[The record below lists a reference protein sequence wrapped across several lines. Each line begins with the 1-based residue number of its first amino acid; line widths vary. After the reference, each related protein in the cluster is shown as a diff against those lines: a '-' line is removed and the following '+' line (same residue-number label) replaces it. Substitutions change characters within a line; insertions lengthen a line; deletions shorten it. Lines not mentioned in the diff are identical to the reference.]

1 MHGAGSPQRPANAG
15 LLGTIDRFVS
25 YIENAFVFVAAIFI
39 FIMMFFLTAEVLG
52 RKLFNAPIPGA
63 IDWVEVWMGTFAFLG
78 AAYCQRLGGHVRMDM
93 LVGRFRGVTLW
104 WSEFIAVTIGFIYV
118 VIIVIHS
125 YGHFLRAVNFGDST
139 IDIQLLTWPSK
150 LMVPVA
156 MSLLAVRLLLNMWGY
171 ARLALDPSKQ
181 PVAVPIRKTAADIAR
196 EEIEQSLGHDA
207 DTLNSNNK
215 N

>member
-1 MHGAGSPQRPANAG
+1 MQGAGSPQRPANAG

-25 YIENAFVFVAAIFI
+25 YIENAFVFVAAVFI

-78 AAYCQRLGGHVRMDM
+78 AAYCQRLGGHVRMEM
-93 LVGRFRGVTLW
+93 LIGRFNGMKRW
-104 WSEFIAVTIGFIYV
+104 WSEFIAITIAFIYV

-125 YGHFLRAVNFGDST
+125 FGHFMRAINFGDST

-150 LMVPVA
+150 LMVPLA
-156 MSLLAVRLLLNMWGY
+156 MTLLAIRLLLNMWGY
-171 ARLALDPSKQ
+171 ARLALDPSKE
-181 PVAVPIRKTAADIAR
+181 PVAVPIMKTAEDIAR
-196 EEIEQSLGHDA
+196 EEIEHGLGHDA
-207 DTLNSNNK
+207 DTLNSNTNR
-215 N
+215 